1 MQEPTTPLSVQDAIA
16 MCEELRTELHAMQQK
31 LPTALAKMQ
40 PTLDADAALPYNNTL
55 FHLQS
60 AREELRLLLKSLP
73 STQDT

>member
-1 MQEPTTPLSVQDAIA
+1 
-16 MCEELRTELHAMQQK
+16 MCEELRAQLHAMQLK
-31 LPTALAKMQ
+31 LPSALAQMH
-40 PTLDADAALPYNNTL
+40 PTLGADAALPYNNAL

>member
-1 MQEPTTPLSVQDAIA
+1 
-16 MCEELRTELHAMQQK
+16 MCEELRAQLHAMQQK
-31 LPTALAKMQ
+31 LPSALATIQ

-73 STQDT
+73 PTQET